1 MTTKQID
8 LETAEGMV
16 RKTARLNQSGRLGTP
31 FGSNDGY
38 ALDAVLA
45 IIRDRATGLRTGTMY
60 NLPVLWADT
69 AHGYHVWYLRTEAPP
84 TSPWSA

>member
-1 MTTKQID
+1 MTTNVID

-16 RKTARLNQSGRLGTP
+16 RKTARANGSGRLGTP

-38 ALDAVLA
+38 TLDAVLA
-45 IIRDRATGLRTGTMY
+45 IIRDRETSLRTGTIY

-69 AHGYHVWYLRTEAPP
+69 AHGYHVWYVKR
-84 TSPWSA
+84 S